1 MKKVSSSNTKAE
13 ILRAYE
19 MLLKELQQER
29 IQNTKLQKEIEVE
42 KSTIKKV
49 EEQSKSGATQSL
61 QSIRKTLNEQLD
73 KIEQGIVKE
82 QEKFQELQQAIIIE
96 KKNLEELYKIQ
107 AAAESLDALVITN
120 KQAKEDLEQN
130 LAKRK
135 EELQEEIEA
144 IKTKWKREQE
154 AYEYDLKIK
163 RRNEQDA
170 YQQQKDAQQKEL
182 AEEKLAFEKSIDER
196 EKEILSKEEE
206 LVALRKV
213 ANGFEEQLNKEL
225 QAQEKQIT
233 EKLTQEF
240 DYKMKLEIKD
250 LESQIKLYQQEV
262 EILKAKINE
271 QQELINSLSAKAD
284 NANTQVKDIALK
296 AIENSGMRTI
306 YPERDRKSE
315 DKRGE

>member
-29 IQNTKLQKEIEVE
+29 IQNTKLQKEIETE
-42 KSTIKKV
+42 KNTIKKV

-61 QSIRKTLNEQLD
+61 QSIRKTLNDQLD
-73 KIEQGIVKE
+73 KIEHGIIKE
-82 QEKFQELQQAIIIE
+82 QEKFQELQQAISIE

-130 LAKRK
+130 LTKRK

-154 AYEYDLKIK
+154 EYEYELKIK

-170 YQQQKDAQQKEL
+170 YQQQKDAQQKQL
-182 AEEKLAFEKSIDER
+182 TEEKLAFQKSIDER

-206 LVALRKV
+206 LVELRKI
-213 ANGFEEQLNKEL
+213 ASGFEEQLNKEL

-233 EKLTQEF
+233 GKLTQEF

-296 AIENSGMRTI
+296 AIENAGIRTI